1 MPPKAKQATA
11 QPAQAAAA
19 IPKKR
24 GRPLK
29 VVSEAATAGSS
40 SAAAPAAAEPA
51 PAKTGR
57 GRKKKVVA
65 APTNDEEEV
74 DIAEIMRNSEQFR
87 GPRKATRKSQEGVT
101 QNDFNGSQ
109 KFRAWLETLMPG
121 LKENSVSTYSSQYKS
136 KLENW
141 KLEKAPEKTMYEFF
155 TQDLDWI
162 LEKLRNM
169 DNAINTKK
177 GVAAFLLWTID
188 NFPPFKEDER
198 FINSDDVVAVRV
210 YFSTMKQESV
220 MESKLRGKMLYYPL
234 TSAVLK
240 RIELRLQ
247 GMERVYA
254 KVMIDCPVRNDLIL
268 KYTDIEY
275 PKTETT
281 AEKGKE
287 VNWLYIPNDET
298 KPCVVVL
305 RTFKTAN
312 QAERYITRIPLSQD
326 TSRELQ
332 YQFKSKFQK
341 IGDFVFHSNKNAMSA
356 LSKSCVTSLG
366 YDWLDGGSNFWR
378 RVAASNMAYEVEN
391 GRKTKEDQNRLALMM
406 QHSSNAAENSYIHQ
420 IDDGTMNNFAKR
432 QKMMCQQIQQ
442 CVADHA
448 DVFKE
453 ILNVDGDA
461 DDEDDED
468 EQPAPKRT
476 RK

>member
-1 MPPKAKQATA
+1 MPPKAKQAVA
-11 QPAQAAAA
+11 QPTQAA

-40 SAAAPAAAEPA
+40 SAAAA
-51 PAKTGR
+51 PAKAGR
-57 GRKKKVVA
+57 GRKKKVV

-74 DIAEIMRNSEQFR
+74 DIAEVMRNSDQFR
-87 GPRKATRKSQEGVT
+87 GPRKSTRQSQEGVT
-101 QNDFNGSQ
+101 QNDFNGNQ

-121 LKENSVSTYSSQYKS
+121 LKPNSVSTYSSQYNS
-136 KLENW
+136 KLEKW
-141 KLEKAPEKTMYEFF
+141 KLEKAPRKTMYEFF

-162 LEKLRNM
+162 LEKVRNM
-169 DNAINTKK
+169 DQALNTKK

-198 FINSDDVVAVRV
+198 FINSDEVVDVRV

-234 TSAVLK
+234 TSAVLE
-240 RIELRLQ
+240 RIEERLQ
-247 GMERVYA
+247 GMERIYG

-275 PKTETT
+275 PPTETN

-287 VNWLYIPNDET
+287 INWLYIPNDET

-332 YQFKSKFQK
+332 YQFKTKFQK

-356 LSKSCVTSLG
+356 LNKSVVISLG
-366 YDWLDGGSNFWR
+366 YDYLDGGHNFFR
-378 RVAASNMAYEVEN
+378 RLAASNMAYEVEN

-406 QHSSNAAENSYIHQ
+406 QHSGNAAENSYIHQ
-420 IDDGTMNNFAKR
+420 IDDGTINFAKR

-453 ILNVDGDA
+453 ILNVDEETKA
-461 DDEDDED
+461 TDEEV
-468 EQPAPKRT
+468 EVIEPPAKR